1 LIGGDLNTI
10 INESDTTGEL
20 EIKPYITFLTYMITD
35 LSLIDP
41 HEQIWEKKLHSHFQ
55 IKPAKRLDWY
65 LISSNLRNRMI
76 EYNIEPNSFSDHDA
90 ITLKLD
96 IGGKEDGG
104 KEHGN

>member
-1 LIGGDLNTI
+1 MIADL
-10 INESDTTGEL
+10 
-20 EIKPYITFLTYMITD
+20 FLM
-35 LSLIDP
+35 DP
-41 HEQIWEKKLHSHFQ
+41 HEQIWENK
-55 IKPAKRLDWY
+55 IKFTFRFPNKTCKRVDRY
-65 LISSNLRNRMI
+65 LICSNLRNRMI